1 VPPTLADRVRHILE
15 AITNIE
21 RVLAGK
27 TEQDFAADYFLRLLV
42 ERLLEIVCEASRRV
56 PETVKTG
63 DPSIPWQG
71 MIDFGN
77 RLRQCLSQR
86 RPRDCLEDR
95 YGRPATVE
103 GIRRADYPRRAI
115 WANLTAVVRPD

>member
-1 VPPTLADRVRHILE
+1 MPPTLADRVRHILE

-42 ERLLEIVCEASRRV
+42 ERLLEIICEASRRV
-56 PETVKTG
+56 PETVKAS

-77 RLRQCLSQR
+77 RLRHAYHSVDPAIVWRVVTDDLPSLKAAVERIIREEQS
-86 RPRDCLEDR
+86 
-95 YGRPATVE
+95 GRT
-103 GIRRADYPRRAI
+103 
-115 WANLTAVVRPD
+115 